1 MHSGCHGFDGAARS
15 DCGGRPAPR
24 PPGRE
29 LLPAGL
35 LSGGQRTMTALALLF
50 AVFEAR
56 PSPFCVLDEVDAAL
70 DDANIDRF
78 LGMLDG
84 FRATTQFIV
93 VTHNKGTMSA
103 CQALY
108 GVTMQVK
115 GVSRFVAVELGEVDE
130 LAPGTTGKAREVA
143 RLAADGAADGVD
155 GEEEG
160 EPRGPFV
167 RERLPARGRPVEE
180 EHAVERDHA
189 IERDRESGEPVK
201 TIVPA
206 RSVAQKHEPVA
217 GE

>member
-1 MHSGCHGFDGAARS
+1 
-15 DCGGRPAPR
+15 
-24 PPGRE
+24 
-29 LLPAGL
+29 
-35 LSGGQRTMTALALLF
+35 
-50 AVFEAR
+50 
-56 PSPFCVLDEVDAAL
+56 
-70 DDANIDRF
+70 
-78 LGMLDG
+78 MLDG

-115 GVSRFVAVELGEVDE
+115 GVSRFVAVELGDVDE
-130 LAPGTTGKAREVA
+130 LAPGTTGKARDVA
-143 RLAADGAADGVD
+143 RHAADDAVD

-160 EPRGPFV
+160 EPRGPFA
-167 RERLPARGRPVEE
+167 RERPPARGRPVEE
-180 EHAVERDHA
+180 DHAVERDSA

-206 RSVAQKHEPVA
+206 RSVAQQHEPVI

>member
-1 MHSGCHGFDGAARS
+1 MDILA
-15 DCGGRPAPR
+15 R

-29 LLPAGL
+29 LLPIGL

-143 RLAADGAADGVD
+143 RMAADDAVD

-167 RERLPARGRPVEE
+167 PDRRLARDRQVG
-180 EHAVERDHA
+180 
-189 IERDRESGEPVK
+189 RDRESGEPVK
-201 TIVPA
+201 MIVPA
-206 RSVAQKHEPVA
+206 RSAAPQHEPVV